1 MNGLKMFWSHL
12 LCFSAHRDHVPISLK
27 STGLINLERIF
38 DWVNTQTGPQVETI
52 TKISYK
58 QRELSR
64 GESRNIS
71 VDLIAIL
78 EAKYEE
84 ICTIS
89 GQWIKETIPSAL
101 NCNK

>member
-12 LCFSAHRDHVPISLK
+12 LCFSPHRDHVTISLK
-27 STGLINLERIF
+27 STRLINLERIF

-52 TKISYK
+52 TKISYER
-58 QRELSR
+58 RELNR

-78 EAKYEE
+78 EGNLYNFWTVE
-84 ICTIS
+84 
-89 GQWIKETIPSAL
+89 
-101 NCNK
+101 